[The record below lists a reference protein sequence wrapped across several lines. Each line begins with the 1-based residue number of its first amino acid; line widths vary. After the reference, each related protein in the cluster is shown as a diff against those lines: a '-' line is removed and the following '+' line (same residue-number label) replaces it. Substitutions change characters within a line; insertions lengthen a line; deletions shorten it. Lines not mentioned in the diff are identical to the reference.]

1 MDKMGT
7 IDKKILEELTRHK
20 NINKYISE
28 QEAPLPPAPMEDPTA
43 LPPAADTNTPPPPAD
58 MAPPIEDMTPQPI
71 DPKTD
76 PDVEEVGQES
86 DETEELDITDLV
98 SSQKNIETKQEE
110 YFQNLFNQLKTMEEK
125 LSEMDNIMTS
135 INNIE
140 AKVEKYR
147 PKTAQEK
154 LELRTLDSG
163 PFKQKLSDFFQD
175 KQEEMEQSGKN
186 EYVLTTDEVE
196 DYSPSEIEDS
206 FNNWEDQQQFK

>member
-1 MDKMGT
+1 MGT
-7 IDKKILEELTRHK
+7 IDEKILEEIRRYK
-20 NINKYISE
+20 SINKYINE
-28 QEAPLPPAPMEDPTA
+28 QELPPPPMEDPTA
-43 LPPAADTNTPPPPAD
+43 IPPAGETPPMEDPIATPPPVDEPPAD
-58 MAPPIEDMTPQPI
+58 VTPEPI
-71 DPKTD
+71 DTETD
-76 PDVEEVGQES
+76 PEVEEVGKDDE
-86 DETEELDITDLV
+86 ETEELDITDLV
-98 SSQKNIETKQEE
+98 TSQKNVETKQEE
-110 YFQNLFNQLKTMEEK
+110 YFQNLFNQLKSMEEK
-125 LSEMDNIMTS
+125 LSEMDNLMTS
-135 INNIE
+135 INNLE

-147 PKTAQEK
+147 PKSAQEK